1 MYQASDY
8 WKNTRVTLALAA
20 LFSIAPLAA
29 AQTVEQ
35 GQPNDI
41 GQSLTLFEDVERTEN
56 NSGNGTSPAR
66 PNRGSRATIA
76 SPEFTLLGTSRIGTR
91 QSAIVQHKDGERL
104 IVRSNDQSNTPIE
117 GHADYALVGIEAGQV
132 SIRYPGNNPC
142 EEFPE
147 QGVSCSSAAN
157 IAQLQLVTGVPI
169 ASSNP
174 AVSPAPGAN
183 GAASGDDA
191 ADDQG
196 EPVNPFEALRAAQQ
210 GGATNAQGRVG
221 GTTENGRFT
230 PRRIAPEDVPE
241 GKRVVATPFGDRLVD
256 Q

>member
-1 MYQASDY
+1 MFQASIF
-8 WKNTRVTLALAA
+8 WRNSRANAVLMI
-20 LFSIAPLAA
+20 LFGMIPLATG
-29 AQTVEQ
+29 QTVEQ
-35 GQPNDI
+35 DQVNAAA
-41 GQSLTLFEDVERTEN
+41 QNLTLFEDVERTESN
-56 NSGNGTSPAR
+56 RGSGTSPAR

-91 QSAIVQHKDGERL
+91 QSAIIRHKDGERL
-104 IVRSNDQSNTPIE
+104 IVRSDDQSNTPIA
-117 GHADYALVGIEAGQV
+117 GHTDYALVSIEAGQV
-132 SIRYPGNNPC
+132 SIHYPGNNPC
-142 EEFPE
+142 EAFPE

-169 ASSNP
+169 ASNNP
-174 AVSPAPGAN
+174 AVSPA
-183 GAASGDDA
+183 SGDDS

-196 EPVNPFEALRAAQQ
+196 DPVNPFEALRAAQQ
-210 GGATNAQGRVG
+210 GGATNAQGRAG

>member
-1 MYQASDY
+1 MYQTSAY
-8 WKNTRVTLALAA
+8 WQNKCATLSLTV
-20 LFSIAPLAA
+20 LFWLTSFAA
-29 AQTVEQ
+29 AQTGDQ
-35 GQPNDI
+35 D
-41 GQSLTLFEDVERTEN
+41 QSNAAAQDLTLFEEVETTASNRG
-56 NSGNGTSPAR
+56 SGASPAR
-66 PNRGSRATIA
+66 PNRGTRATIA
-76 SPEFTLLGTSRIGTR
+76 APEFTLLGTSRIGTR
-91 QSAIVQHKDGERL
+91 QSAIIQHKDGERL
-104 IVRSNDQSNTPIE
+104 IVRSNDQSDTPIV
-117 GHADYALVGIEAGQV
+117 GHTDYALVGIEAGQA

-157 IAQLQLVTGVPI
+157 IAQLQLITGVPI

-174 AVSPAPGAN
+174 AVSPA
-183 GAASGDDA
+183 SDDDS

-196 EPVNPFEALRAAQQ
+196 EPTNPFEALRAAQQ
-210 GGATNAQGRVG
+210 SGASNAQGRAG
-221 GTTENGRFT
+221 GTTENGVFT

>member
-1 MYQASDY
+1 MYQTSAY
-8 WKNTRVTLALAA
+8 WQHKRATLSLTV
-20 LFSIAPLAA
+20 LFWLTSIATAQTGDQDQSNAA
-29 AQTVEQ
+29 AQ
-35 GQPNDI
+35 D
-41 GQSLTLFEDVERTEN
+41 LTLFEQVETTESN
-56 NSGNGTSPAR
+56 RGSDASPAR
-66 PNRGSRATIA
+66 PNRGSRGTIA
-76 SPEFTLLGTSRIGTR
+76 APEFTLLGTSRLGAR
-91 QSAIVQHKDGERL
+91 QSAIIQHKDGDRL
-104 IVRSNDQSNTPIE
+104 IVRSNDQSTIPIV
-117 GHADYALVGIEAGQV
+117 GHTDYALVGIEAGQV

-169 ASSNP
+169 ASSNR
-174 AVSPAPGAN
+174 AFS
-183 GAASGDDA
+183 AASGDDS

-196 EPVNPFEALRAAQQ
+196 ESVNPFEALRAAQQ
-210 GGATNAQGRVG
+210 SGATNAQGRAD